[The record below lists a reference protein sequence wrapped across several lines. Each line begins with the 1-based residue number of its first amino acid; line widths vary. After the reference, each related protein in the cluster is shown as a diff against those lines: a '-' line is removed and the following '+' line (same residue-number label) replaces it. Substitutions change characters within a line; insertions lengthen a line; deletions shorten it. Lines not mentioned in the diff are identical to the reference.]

1 MGAMDSTSEAT
12 DEEQARPEWRTWDWW
27 REGYHQKRWFIIG
40 AMALITVGL
49 GLYGLGQVRPKSVR
63 PPYLDRA
70 YDIVNLFH
78 FSTPSYY
85 FTLPW
90 ALEVARWL
98 APLTLILAGL
108 GAIWAI
114 FNEQLTQARVYFRFR
129 NHLVICGAG
138 RVGMRLTATFRE
150 QRRGE
155 KRQRVV
161 VVDHHPLAADVEE
174 CRRLGVPVLTG
185 DATDPVMLKRARV
198 NRAKHLIAVS
208 GDNGVNAEIALQVAN
223 VATRKNHHLTC
234 YVNVDDQELSLLLD
248 ETARF
253 DAMHLAGS
261 SGAIIDYRFFN
272 ILQQGPETLLRE
284 RHYVLDPSDG
294 GVPSLLVVG
303 GGPIA
308 IGLVLEAAR
317 QWQKKNTSGAKLQI
331 TVADAQADALAQG
344 VHQRSGDLDKVC
356 DLVPLVLNPWDPYV
370 NPFAL
375 DRAGGL
381 PTPTTAIVCPL
392 DDAAGLRASIKLWNR
407 LPRDVRIIVCTTGR
421 LDTAPLLQLAS
432 VELMHNVEGFP
443 ILDRVCKNW
452 VDLVIGTPDE
462 IEVLA
467 KKVHE
472 TYLSHRFE
480 DPEARLS
487 GDLSLATW
495 DSLPEDLRQSNRQ
508 QVVDFK
514 RKLQCIGLTY
524 GPAFGEVSEPY
535 ALSDD
540 QIEQLSKM
548 EHDRWIAERL
558 AGGWTYGEKDVA
570 HKKNPSLVCWIC
582 LTTQMQD
589 FDRNAMKEFPALL
602 SAEDYIVGELKGPP
616 DPDSADRK
624 WELPSTWSCPFPT
637 HNTEVLARAVHD
649 DYLRRHQA
657 ENASSADDPSLLPWE
672 DLPEDLRESN
682 RDQAA
687 DIEAKLAAI
696 SYEAVKNVEGAD
708 TVTEFGPDEVEQLAY
723 LEHNRWVRERIK
735 SGWTLGPAK
744 DVEAKRSPYLVPW
757 EELTEEVRDLDRDTV
772 KRIPQ
777 FLAELELVIVRR
789 RDDTTV
795 L

>member
-1 MGAMDSTSEAT
+1 MDSTSEAT
-12 DEEQARPEWRTWDWW
+12 EEAPARPEWRTWAWW
-27 REGYHQKRWFIIG
+27 REGYRQKRWFIIG
-40 AMALITVGL
+40 AMAVITVGL
-49 GLYGLGQVRPKSVR
+49 GLYGLGQVHPKSSR

-78 FSTPSYY
+78 FSTPTYT

-98 APLTLILAGL
+98 APFTLILAGL
-108 GAIWAI
+108 GAISAI
-114 FNEQLTQARVYFRFR
+114 FNEQFTQVRVYFLFR

-138 RVGMRLTATFRE
+138 RVGMRLTASFRE
-150 QRRGE
+150 PRRGE
-155 KRQRVV
+155 RRNRVV
-161 VVDHHPLAADVEE
+161 VIDHHPLIADLEE

-198 NRAKHLIAVS
+198 NRAEHLIAVS
-208 GDNGVNAEIALQVAN
+208 GDNGVNAEIALQVAT

-253 DAMHLAGS
+253 DAIHLSAS
-261 SGAIIDYRFFN
+261 SGATIVYRFFN

-284 RHYVLDPSDG
+284 REYLLHPGDG
-294 GVPSLLVVG
+294 VDPSLLVVG

-308 IGLVLEAAR
+308 IGLVVEAAR
-317 QWQKKNTSGAKLQI
+317 QWQKTSTTSVKLRI
-331 TVADAQADALAQG
+331 TVADTDAEALVQG
-344 VHQRSGDLDKVC
+344 VHQRSKDLHMVC

-375 DRAGGL
+375 DHAGNL
-381 PTPTTAIVCPL
+381 PTPTAAIVCPL

-407 LPRDVRIIVCTTGR
+407 LPGDVPVVVCTTGR
-421 LDTAPLLQLAS
+421 MDTAPLLQLAS
-432 VELMHNVEGFP
+432 VQLMHNVEGFP
-443 ILDRVCKNW
+443 ILDRVCRSW
-452 VDLVIGTPDE
+452 VDLVIGTPNE

-467 KKVHE
+467 RKVHE
-472 TYLSHRFE
+472 AYLSHRFE

-487 GDLSLATW
+487 GDPSLATW
-495 DSLPEDLRQSNRQ
+495 DSLPADLRQSNRD

-514 RKLQCIGLTY
+514 RKLRCIGLTY
-524 GPAFGEVSEPY
+524 IPAFGEVSEPY
-535 ALSDD
+535 VLPAD
-540 QIEQLSKM
+540 QVERLAEM

-558 AGGWTYGEKDVA
+558 AGGWTYGEKDIA
-570 HKKNPSLVCWIC
+570 DKTSPSLVCWNC
-582 LTTQMQD
+582 LTKEMQD
-589 FDRNAMKEFPALL
+589 FDRNAMKEYPALL
-602 SAEDYIVGELKGPP
+602 RAEDYIIGTLKGPP
-616 DPDSADRK
+616 DPDDADK
-624 WELPSTWSCPFPT
+624 TWQLPSTWSCPVPT
-637 HNTEVLARAVHD
+637 HDTELLARAIHD

-657 ENASSADDPSLLPWE
+657 ENMSSADDPSLLPWV
-672 DLPEDLRESN
+672 DLPEDLRQSN

-708 TVTEFGPDEVEQLAY
+708 SVTEFSPDEVEQLAC
-723 LEHNRWVRERIK
+723 LEHDRWVRERIK

-757 EELTEEVRDLDRDTV
+757 EKLTEEVRDLDRDTV
-772 KRIPQ
+772 RRIPQ

-789 RDDTTV
+789 RHVTTA